1 MGFRLILAVPQVGN
15 GLVTE
20 DDTMIALAISPDG
33 RSIAT
38 GSSSGIVRQY
48 YVATHERVGPDLRGH
63 TFEVGG
69 IAYSSD
75 GSLLA
80 STTVGLSTTRLW
92 EAAAMA
98 AIGVRAAGPQPEV
111 APNHA
116 CLGLRAAGPQPEV
129 APNHACLGSARVA
142 LIAGRGSVSTAARP
156 GSPARPALGGRAPI
170 TSRLAR

>member
-1 MGFRLILAVPQVGN
+1 MAASTDNNVLRFYRAGPTYRQVGN

-48 YVATHERVGPDLRGH
+48 DVATHERVGPDLRGH

-116 CLGLRAAGPQPEV
+116 CLG
-129 APNHACLGSARVA
+129 SARVA